1 MIHRHHTTMTCAQ
14 FADLADAFALDVLDD
29 SEQQACARHIMRAV
43 HQVECREALASAR
56 AVMDRLA
63 SALPVAGPSPG
74 LWRAIESRLGLG
86 TGSSN
91 AEWL

>member
-1 MIHRHHTTMTCAQ
+1 MIHRHHMTMTCAQ
-14 FADLADAFALDVLDD
+14 FADLADAFVLDVLDD

-56 AVMDRLA
+56 AVMDLLA
-63 SALPVAGPSPG
+63 AALPVEAPSPRV
-74 LWRAIESRLGLG
+74 WTAIRSRLGLG